1 MKTIILLLS
10 SVLALNGCNASKQAS
25 DNNIVA
31 QTEKTQESIPTLKY
45 EETTRGFAKIITLEN
60 GVATVFSRKLNVG
73 EETTTVTPSSET
85 FSQLVTLYSQ
95 LDVKNLPNLKD
106 PSQDRFFDGAPI
118 ATFSIT
124 TKDATYSSVAFDG
137 GNPPAE
143 IKEIVNKLIEISEK
157 KQ

>member
-45 EETTRGFAKIITLEN
+45 EEISRGFARIITLEK
-60 GVATVFSRKLNVG
+60 GVATLFSRKLNAG
-73 EETTTVTPSSET
+73 EETTTITPSSD
-85 FSQLVTLYSQ
+85 FLSQLAVLYSQ
-95 LDVKNLPNLKD
+95 LNVKNLPNLKD

-124 TKDATYSSVAFDG
+124 TKEATYSSVAFDG

-143 IKEIVNKLIEISEK
+143 IKDIVNKLIEISEK